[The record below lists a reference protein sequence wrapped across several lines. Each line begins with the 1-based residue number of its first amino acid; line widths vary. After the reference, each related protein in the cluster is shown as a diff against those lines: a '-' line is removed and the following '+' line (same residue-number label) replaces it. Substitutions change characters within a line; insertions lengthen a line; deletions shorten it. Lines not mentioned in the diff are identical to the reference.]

1 MKSFLTRTYP
11 FKQSPHWLRDSIV
24 YGVVIWAIL
33 FVLQPFGFSMYR
45 GSKFLVA
52 ALFGLVTSGCY
63 AVYGLSVVRTLHAR
77 VKPWR
82 IWHQAFTVL
91 GLILFIAV
99 CNFILFSF
107 IFKYPITLRFFLAF
121 LYWTM
126 IIGTI
131 ITTLAIVID
140 YNRNLRDRMEELL
153 SNTTEE
159 QKDISITISDHNVRG
174 NDLTIPINDLLYIE
188 AQKNNVSVC
197 FFFFSETATTEIHTT
212 LTAVAEELKDY
223 ENIFQC
229 HRSFIV
235 NVNNITSARGNSNG
249 YQLTLGKATVRRDSG
264 NTCPAIIPVS
274 RSYVPRLKSF
284 IA

>member
-63 AVYGLSVVRTLHAR
+63 AVFGLSVVRTLHAR

-107 IFKYPITLRFFLAF
+107 IFKYPITLQFFLAF

-126 IIGTI
+126 IIGII

-159 QKDISITISDHNVRG
+159 QKDISVTISDHNVRG
-174 NDLTIPINDLLYIE
+174 NDLTIPINDLLYVE

-197 FFFFSETATTEIHTT
+197 FVKDGKLQTTEIHTT

-249 YQLTLGKATVRRDSG
+249 YQLTLGS
-264 NTCPAIIPVS
+264 CPASIPVS
-274 RSYVPRLKSF
+274 RSYVSRLKSF

>member
-1 MKSFLTRTYP
+1 MISFLTRTYP

-24 YGVVIWAIL
+24 YGVVIWAML

-63 AVYGLSVVRTLHAR
+63 AVYGLSVVRSLRAR
-77 VKPWR
+77 IKPWR

-107 IFKYPITLRFFLAF
+107 IFNYPITLRFFLAF

-159 QKDISITISDHNVRG
+159 QKDISVTISDHNVRG
-174 NDLTIPINDLLYIE
+174 NDLTIPINDLLYVE

-197 FFFFSETATTEIHTT
+197 FVKDGKPQATEIHTT

-249 YQLTLGKATVRRDSG
+249 YQLTLG
-264 NTCPAIIPVS
+264 TCTASIPVS

>member
-1 MKSFLTRTYP
+1 M
-11 FKQSPHWLRDSIV
+11 
-24 YGVVIWAIL
+24 
-33 FVLQPFGFSMYR
+33 
-45 GSKFLVA
+45 
-52 ALFGLVTSGCY
+52 
-63 AVYGLSVVRTLHAR
+63 
-77 VKPWR
+77 
-82 IWHQAFTVL
+82 L

-107 IFKYPITLRFFLAF
+107 IFNYPITLRFFLAF

-126 IIGTI
+126 IIGII

-159 QKDISITISDHNVRG
+159 QKDISVTISDHNVRG
-174 NDLTIPINDLLYIE
+174 NDLTIPINDLLYVE

-197 FFFFSETATTEIHTT
+197 FVKDGKPQATEIHTT

-249 YQLTLGKATVRRDSG
+249 YQLTLG
-264 NTCPAIIPVS
+264 TCTASIPVS

>member
-24 YGVVIWAIL
+24 YGVVIWAML

-107 IFKYPITLRFFLAF
+107 IFKYPITIRFFLAF

-153 SNTTEE
+153 SNTAEE
-159 QKDISITISDHNVRG
+159 QKDISVTISDHNVRG

-197 FFFFSETATTEIHTT
+197 FVKDGEPPATEIHTT

-235 NVNNITSARGNSNG
+235 NVNNIKSARGNSNG
-249 YQLTLGKATVRRDSG
+249 YQLTLGKATGRRDSG
-264 NTCPAIIPVS
+264 NTCPASIPVS

>member
-11 FKQSPHWLRDSIV
+11 LKQSPHWLRDSIV

-107 IFKYPITLRFFLAF
+107 IFNYPITLRFFLAF

-126 IIGTI
+126 IIGII

-153 SNTTEE
+153 SNTAEE
-159 QKDISITISDHNVRG
+159 QKDISVTISDHNVRG
-174 NDLTIPINDLLYIE
+174 NDLTIPINDLLYVE

-197 FFFFSETATTEIHTT
+197 FVKDGKLQTTEIHTT

>member
-63 AVYGLSVVRTLHAR
+63 AVYGLSVVRSLHAR
-77 VKPWR
+77 FKPWR

-197 FFFFSETATTEIHTT
+197 FVKDGKLQTTEIHTT

>member
-107 IFKYPITLRFFLAF
+107 IFNYPITLQFFLAF

-126 IIGTI
+126 IIGII

-197 FFFFSETATTEIHTT
+197 FVKDGKLQTTEIHTT

-249 YQLTLGKATVRRDSG
+249 YQLTLGKATGRRDSG

>member
-1 MKSFLTRTYP
+1 
-11 FKQSPHWLRDSIV
+11 
-24 YGVVIWAIL
+24 
-33 FVLQPFGFSMYR
+33 MYR

-174 NDLTIPINDLLYIE
+174 NDLTIPINDLLYVE

-197 FFFFSETATTEIHTT
+197 FVKDGKLQTTEIHTT

>member
-107 IFKYPITLRFFLAF
+107 IFKYPITIRFFLAF

-126 IIGTI
+126 IIGII

-197 FFFFSETATTEIHTT
+197 FVKDGKLQTTEIHTT